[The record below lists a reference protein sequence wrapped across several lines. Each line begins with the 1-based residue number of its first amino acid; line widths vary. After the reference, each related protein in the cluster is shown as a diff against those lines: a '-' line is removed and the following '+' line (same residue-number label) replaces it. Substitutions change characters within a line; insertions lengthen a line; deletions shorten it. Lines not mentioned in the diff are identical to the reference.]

1 MVDPA
6 NRLLS
11 TASELVDD
19 AYAELAPFQPDR
31 SPSSLEQ
38 QYTTEASEFL
48 DLGDARVH
56 YRDEGPRD
64 APAIV
69 LLHGTYSSL
78 HTWTPWVRRL
88 SEEFRLVRLDMPGF
102 GLTGPRRGRHTLYEL
117 VRTVGVVCDELGLQE
132 VTVAGNSLGG
142 GVAWRLSI
150 ERPDLVSGL
159 LLLNAGGATL
169 ISTLSGNLMA
179 LTGPTVQR
187 YLTPRLFVRLF
198 LLDAYADA
206 SEVTDSRV
214 RRYHDL
220 MLRRGNRRAVVEI
233 GRNYETDHLDG
244 SVQEIGTRIPQVP
257 SAYEPEPYVW
267 DDYDISEV
275 DVPALFQWG
284 SEDTWLPESFG
295 RELAD
300 RVPDSQFVTYEP
312 VGHIIMEEDPDR
324 TAADAA
330 DFLRNRVS

>member
-1 MVDPA
+1 MPA
-6 NRLLS
+6 NQLLS
-11 TASELVDD
+11 TASELIGD
-19 AYAELAPFQPDR
+19 AYTEFALFQPDR

-38 QYTTEASEFL
+38 QYTNEASAFL

-64 APAIV
+64 APVIV
-69 LLHGTYSSL
+69 MLHGTYSSL
-78 HTWTPWVRRL
+78 HTWNPWVRRL

-117 VRTVGVVCDELGLQE
+117 VRTVGAVCDELGVE
-132 VTVAGNSLGG
+132 TVTVAGNSLGG
-142 GVAWRLSI
+142 GVAWRLGI

-169 ISTLSGNLMA
+169 LSILSGNLVA
-179 LTGPTVQR
+179 LTGPSVQR
-187 YLTPRLFVRLF
+187 YLTPRMFVRLF
-198 LLDAYADA
+198 LLDAYYDA
-206 SEVTDSRV
+206 SQVTDDLV

-233 GRNYETDHLDG
+233 GRNYETDHLEG
-244 SVQEIGTRIPQVP
+244 SVQEIGTRIPRVP
-257 SAYEPEPYVW
+257 SAHDPKPHVW
-267 DDYDISEV
+267 DDYDIA
-275 DVPALFQWG
+275 DVTVPTLFQWG

-300 RVPDSQFVTYEP
+300 RVPDSQFITYEP
-312 VGHIIMEEDPDR
+312 VGHVIMEEDPDR
-324 TAADAA
+324 TATDAA
-330 DFLRNRVS
+330 DFVRNRVP